1 MINVYPQAFQE
12 ELNNGRLT
20 LEEFNHLQT
29 KLAYSTG
36 AIVSQSS
43 DYLEA
48 INQIKFILQSF
59 PYEVVKTTFHR
70 YSDMLSLLY
79 APISDFKVD
88 EVSRLTPYYEQKKS
102 EIEDKRNQQFDV
114 ENVGDPCKKC
124 GNTNTVRKTIQI
136 QSSDEPLKTFD
147 ECKVCNKTVRV

>member
-1 MINVYPQAFQE
+1 MVTIYQQAFQE
-12 ELNNGRLT
+12 ELNNGRLS
-20 LEEFNHLQT
+20 LNELNHLQT

-36 AIVSQSS
+36 NVVSQSPN
-43 DYLEA
+43 YLEA
-48 INQIKFILQSF
+48 INQIKFILRSF
-59 PYEVVKTTFHR
+59 PYSKVVNTFEK
-70 YSDMLSLLY
+70 YPNMLDLLY
-79 APISDFKVD
+79 APIDAFKVD
-88 EVSRLTPYYEQKKS
+88 EVSKITPYYEQKKS

-114 ENVGDPCKKC
+114 ENVGDPRKKC